1 MQNTAKNIENTDEPY
16 LIASLPF
23 EGKWLVGYTPAKQI
37 PSHGT
42 NLFGT
47 RYAIDFMAVN
57 DQKKTAPSMS
67 WRTILATESPELF
80 YSFGRPVLSP
90 INGKVIRIHNNETDH
105 EARHS
110 IFSLLPYALGQA
122 SRVRMGHNKIAGNYI
137 LIKAENCDIFVAIV
151 HLQKDSLLVR
161 EGELVSE
168 GQHIA
173 NCGNSG
179 NSTEPHIH
187 IQAMDT
193 SDFSMAKG
201 VPLYFKNI
209 IQHEKGKNKTL
220 TNAFPN
226 PDSIVSSE

>member
-1 MQNTAKNIENTDEPY
+1 
-16 LIASLPF
+16 
-23 EGKWLVGYTPAKQI
+23 
-37 PSHGT
+37 
-42 NLFGT
+42 
-47 RYAIDFMAVN
+47 
-57 DQKKTAPSMS
+57 
-67 WRTILATESPELF
+67 
-80 YSFGRPVLSP
+80 
-90 INGKVIRIHNNETDH
+90 
-105 EARHS
+105 
-110 IFSLLPYALGQA
+110 
-122 SRVRMGHNKIAGNYI
+122 MGHNKIAGNYI